1 MASSNADM
9 ELVKLFKVAPKDSI
23 EVTQADISCYSTGKS
38 GNPRLWP
45 EVTESNASNLIKSM
59 RESQAKQGIV
69 LPEGRCEE
77 SVDYLRM
84 YKVRIAIPSTCA
96 MYMLNV

>member
-1 MASSNADM
+1 MASSKADM
-9 ELVKLFKVAPKDSI
+9 ELVKLSKVAPKDSI
-23 EVTQADISCYSTGKS
+23 EITQADMSCYSIGKS

-45 EVTESNASNLIKSM
+45 EVTKSNASSLIKSM
-59 RESQAKQGIV
+59 RESQNKQGIV
-69 LPEGRCEE
+69 LPEGRCEDF
-77 SVDYLRM
+77 VHYLRK